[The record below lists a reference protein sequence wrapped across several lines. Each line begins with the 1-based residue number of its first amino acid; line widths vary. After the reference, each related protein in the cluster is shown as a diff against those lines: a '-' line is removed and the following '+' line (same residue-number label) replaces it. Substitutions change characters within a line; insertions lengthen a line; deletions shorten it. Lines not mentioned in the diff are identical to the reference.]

1 MRIQVRSRSR
11 YGMHFVQLTLLQT
24 EAWLGT
30 TSSEAV
36 QMYGCP
42 GSHKSNLD
50 NGKRCP
56 QSASSRAAVR
66 CCHPS
71 QRAPCSS
78 VCDGSGLRPR
88 TTINTLKA
96 TLAEA
101 EAECA
106 AHGLR
111 LCTSTELE
119 QEWCCATGCGMD
131 HVRVWAADRSV
142 CRGTNIS
149 RGHEW
154 ATERWVPRA
163 AVSKCTAAR
172 PDDDA
177 VVVVR
182 TKHAFHMAVYKR
194 NDGVSSK
201 VREQGTF
208 ERDLFSLL
216 LPFAEPEGYTASGT
230 LFVDIG
236 ANLGWWSF
244 RMASRGHAVVAFEP
258 FASNLRL
265 QNLTRCL
272 NPHLAARINTL
283 AHGLSD
289 RPASCRLYQ
298 LRRGANANFGDTHT
312 VCSHPSETQASTLE
326 ARGMMVLGTT
336 HAKRLD
342 DVVSTAMLAARKVV
356 KMVRAAVAP
365 TPPQYR
371 SLHHNHATTT
381 HTSSFTLPRPSAGRR
396 GI

>member
-1 MRIQVRSRSR
+1 
-11 YGMHFVQLTLLQT
+11 MHFVQLTLLQ
-24 EAWLGT
+24 AWLGT
-30 TSSEAV
+30 ASSEAI

-42 GSHKSNLD
+42 GSHKSNLGH
-50 NGKRCP
+50 GKQCS
-56 QSASSRAAVR
+56 QSANSRAAVR

-71 QRAPCSS
+71 QLAPCSS
-78 VCDGSGLRPR
+78 VCDGSGLKPR
-88 TTINTLKA
+88 TSINTLKA

-101 EAECA
+101 EAECE

-142 CRGTNIS
+142 CRANIS

-154 ATERWVPRA
+154 ATERRVPRA

-172 PDDDA
+172 PDDA

-182 TKHAFHMAVYKR
+182 TKHAFQIAVYKTG
-194 NDGVSSK
+194 DGVSRK
-201 VREQGTF
+201 VQEQGTF

-244 RMASRGHAVVAFEP
+244 RMASRGHAVVSFEP

-272 NPHLAARINTL
+272 NPHLAARINSL

-298 LRRGANANFGDTHT
+298 LRRGYNANFGDTHT
-312 VCSHPSETQASTLE
+312 VCSHPSETQASTL
-326 ARGMMVLGTT
+326 ARLASF
-336 HAKRLD
+336 HAHR
-342 DVVSTAMLAARKVV
+342 SI
-356 KMVRAAVAP
+356 AP
-365 TPPQYR
+365 TQPEC
-371 SLHHNHATTT
+371 
-381 HTSSFTLPRPSAGRR
+381 SSWYTRQVSARAKSVTELGGFPAKTRV
-396 GI
+396 